1 MTMVDL
7 GKYAVP
13 VIGSYV
19 ASLALLAALVGLTV
33 WQEPQPLLLSLNT
46 SGTDSAALYFKMLSA
61 PSLRDFK
68 KRTKALTLKITSWN
82 SRFWQTS
89 VTAPCALVNNAM

>member
-33 WQEPQPLLLSLNT
+33 WQGARMVRALRQAEADAETAAQAT
-46 SGTDSAALYFKMLSA
+46 ETDHAH
-61 PSLRDFK
+61 
-68 KRTKALTLKITSWN
+68 
-82 SRFWQTS
+82 
-89 VTAPCALVNNAM
+89 